1 MNPAVSEELISAYFD
16 GEVTP
21 AERAVVERWLAES
34 PDRRQEFEDIGQ
46 VSALLHSLPTP
57 DAPDELAAATM
68 RRIERETLLAPG
80 PATAPQRTARRER
93 IVAFSAFFVTVA
105 ATVLVMLT
113 SRSWMPQ
120 SDMVAMTESPALLAN
135 RAEGLA
141 DNMDRAAPPV
151 PALALGESAT
161 AFREGTESRSSR
173 GLDVAHSERERLPS
187 SPKPEAQPAPASA
200 AAKPVE
206 ERLAGQPSERM
217 LLKDRDLRIGSVIPY
232 LETSGDTIALIE
244 VTVVDVR
251 QAAGE
256 MQVLLRKNAVPAAD
270 SAEPG
275 QPQSKTTSRDADQ
288 LIAVYVE
295 GTSAQLAAILDSME
309 QQDTVLGM
317 TLQPPLEL
325 QEVQQRASATEPQ
338 LDPAAVAGA
347 LVARNSL
354 ALKVENGSQKA
365 VDSPTPSAAVTA
377 KQQAAAKD
385 ENAPPPATPAEAL
398 AQRSLSNRAFQQIVP
413 LPREASPTFGRNAI
427 TQNRFAQVPL
437 TRAQSL
443 QNSVRIGNATAPIR
457 VLFLLQPPQ
466 ATP

>member
-21 AERAVVERWLAES
+21 AEQAVVERWLAES
-34 PDRRQEFEDIGQ
+34 PDRRQEFEEIGQ
-46 VSALLHSLPTP
+46 LSALLHSLPTP

-68 RRIERETLLAPG
+68 QRIERETLLAPSS
-80 PATAPQRTARRER
+80 ATAPRRTARRER
-93 IVAFSAFFVTVA
+93 VVAFSAFLVTVA

-120 SDMVAMTESPALLAN
+120 TDMVAMTESPALPAS
-135 RAEGLA
+135 RTEGLA
-141 DNMDRAAPPV
+141 DSLDRAAPPGPV
-151 PALALGESAT
+151 PARGENAT
-161 AFREGTESRSSR
+161 AFREGAESQVSA
-173 GLDVAHSERERLPS
+173 GLDVARSERERLSP
-187 SPKPEAQPAPASA
+187 SPKSEAQSAPASA
-200 AAKPVE
+200 ANPVD

-217 LLKDRDLRIGSVIPY
+217 LLKERDLRIGSVIPY

-275 QPQSKTTSRDADQ
+275 QTQPKPSGSDADQ

-295 GTSAQLAAILDSME
+295 GTRAQLAAILDSME
-309 QQDTVLGM
+309 RQDTVLGM

-325 QEVQQRASATEPQ
+325 QEVQQHASASEPQ

-347 LVARNSL
+347 LVARNTL
-354 ALKVENGSQKA
+354 ALNVENGSQKA
-365 VDSPTPSAAVTA
+365 VDSPTNSVGIAQ

-385 ENAPPPATPAEAL
+385 DDASPPAAPAEAL
-398 AQRSLSNRAFQQIVP
+398 AQRSLLNRAYQQIVP
-413 LPREASPTFGRNAI
+413 LPREASPTLGRDAI
-427 TQNRFAQVPL
+427 MRNRFAQVPL
-437 TRAQSL
+437 ARAQSVR
-443 QNSVRIGNATAPIR
+443 NSARIGNTAAPIR